1 MNRTLYIFVLLLSF
15 LLPSAA
21 QMANGQ
27 EQDFV
32 QLSNLPTLYINTY
45 DGKAIT
51 SKTSYKLATMWRV
64 EGDSIAVYD
73 SLQIRGRGNSTWNLE
88 KKPYRIKFQKKQ
100 KFLGKGHANARNW
113 TLMANHVDKTLL
125 RNALA
130 SFIASRLG
138 QTFVPSAAHV
148 DIVLNGTYLG
158 NYQVSDHVDVNKG
171 RVEITEQDGIMAMDD
186 TTGISG
192 GYLLQLDGQAG
203 TDPVY
208 FNTYTTGAAVS
219 IKSPD
224 EDVINSRQKSYIQNY
239 VNSFEKKLFSSNYKD
254 MEKGY
259 RPLIDSLSMASYFL
273 TVEYCAN
280 ADGYYSIYF
289 YKDRYDPHLYFGPC
303 WDYDIA
309 FNNCFRLGSLT
320 EKMMIYSAYGTN
332 QGRRWFFRAY
342 SDPWF
347 QQLSGRIWHRAIADG
362 LMYDALAFVDSVAKH
377 IDESQQLNFRR
388 WDISQRTWDEL
399 VLFNSYQEG
408 VDYLKQFLV
417 DRAAYLSS
425 QLPNPEELPIPTREP
440 GRNPLGIDL
449 ARAYYIYNV
458 GSSHPVDFLAD
469 GSNLVCGWKYDDS
482 RRASQQ
488 WRIEAVTGDYYR
500 IVSPDSRL
508 AITDMASEEDGVYA
522 IGSQLMLTET
532 DDANDRQLWRFVPTA
547 GNYCIENKQT
557 GLAWNNSHGMSD
569 NGNPIISWTNNA
581 DNVSKTTRQWYLTE
595 GDRLPDE
602 DAIAL
607 LESDVDYRITYNP
620 VTEEVFIRIP
630 NDATDREGVIHL
642 YDLQGRHIDT
652 GTVGQPVSMVGL
664 PRGIYLLSWTV
675 QGHIRSFKI
684 LKP

>member
-1 MNRTLYIFVLLLSF
+1 MNRTLYIFVMLLSF

-45 DGKAIT
+45 DCKAIT

-320 EKMMIYSAYGTN
+320 EKMMINSAYGTN

-469 GSNLVCGWKYDDS
+469 GSNLVCGWEYDDS